1 LCYVTRRREEHKSD
15 LLPRLTLALLLGLV
29 LGACNE
35 GKSETRPTATPP
47 SDGGEMAAAVPPNT
61 PTSPGQREAIERGR
75 GLYFSQGCY
84 VCHGERG
91 EGDVGPT
98 LASTSLSFAEVR
110 RQLRNPRGFMPAYI
124 PEILSD
130 DHIRDLYTFE
140 RSLPRP

>member
-1 LCYVTRRREEHKSD
+1 M
-15 LLPRLTLALLLGLV
+15 PRLTLALLLGLV

-35 GKSETRPTATPP
+35 DKSETRSGATP
-47 SDGGEMAAAVPPNT
+47 SSVATEMATAVPPNT
-61 PTSPGQREAIERGR
+61 PTSAGQRAAIERGR
-75 GLYFSQGCY
+75 ALYVSQGCY

>member
-1 LCYVTRRREEHKSD
+1 
-15 LLPRLTLALLLGLV
+15 
-29 LGACNE
+29 
-35 GKSETRPTATPP
+35 
-47 SDGGEMAAAVPPNT
+47 M
-61 PTSPGQREAIERGR
+61 
-75 GLYFSQGCY
+75 
-84 VCHGERG
+84 CHGERG

-130 DHIRDLYTFE
+130 DHIRDLYAFE